1 MTPHPG
7 GVSAVSCGFHIYMS
21 NDPNY
26 RSLSPPEEKPRAE
39 YSYVE
44 RRAEL
49 YDLVEQAGHYRNLER
64 SQRDLARRYGVSHT
78 QIQKDLRRIREW
90 KAKRLGDHAEAELET
105 LKTRAVEQLLDSGKP
120 DKAYYLMMNH
130 YEALMEAGVKESAAD
145 EVQLDGNMSVVEMLS
160 GEKDDD

>member
-1 MTPHPG
+1 
-7 GVSAVSCGFHIYMS
+7 MS
-21 NDPNY
+21 NEPNY

-64 SQRDLARRYGVSHT
+64 SQYDLARRYGVAQST
-78 QIQKDLRRIREW
+78 IQKDLKRIREW
-90 KAKRLGDHAEAELET
+90 KAKRLGNHAEAELET

-130 YEALMEAGVKESAAD
+130 YETLMEAGVKESAAD

-160 GEKDDD
+160 GEQSDD